1 MVARS
6 SVLLCCLAVMATGQ
20 VSNATVVVSQSIEE
34 MAQSAKVIVEGRV
47 GQIQARWDEVGS
59 HISTYAEIALLRP
72 LKGEATKAFLV
83 KQPGGVVDGVGQY
96 VSGAARFSPGE
107 NVLLFLE
114 PASDEPG
121 VFIVY
126 ALAAGKFTF
135 RPNALGELRAVRDLT
150 GLSFYVL
157 GASGDSQ
164 IRSLDK
170 SGDEGT
176 AEAFRERIR
185 KLVLRPKVPGGPER

>member
-1 MVARS
+1 MVGRS
-6 SVLLCCLAVMATGQ
+6 PALLGCLAVMATGQ

-34 MAQSAKVIVEGRV
+34 MAQGAKVIVEGRV
-47 GQIQARWDEVGS
+47 GQIQARWDEAGS
-59 HISTYAEIALLRP
+59 HISTYAEITLTRP
-72 LKGEATKAFLV
+72 LKGQATKTFLV

-107 NVLLFLE
+107 DVLLFLE
-114 PASDEPG
+114 PAADEPG

-157 GASGDSQ
+157 GATGDSQ

-170 SGDEGT
+170 SGDEGA
-176 AEAFRERIR
+176 AEAFRKRIR
-185 KLVLRPKVPGGPER
+185 NFVLRPTVPRGPGR